1 MSKASIE
8 PEFTFDAAE
17 ALDTRGVQGRSTASR
32 PFNAALFHK
41 MSLAQ
46 RGNGSPRSVCG
57 RYGYVTP
64 LWRKVTC
71 LECAKQRR

>member
-1 MSKASIE
+1 MKKASE
-8 PEFTFDAAE
+8 PEFTFDAAVVVK
-17 ALDTRGVQGRSTASR
+17 TRGAQGRSTAS
-32 PFNAALFHK
+32 PPMNVAPFHK

-64 LWRKVTC
+64 LWRNVTC
-71 LECAKQRR
+71 LACAKQRR

>member
-1 MSKASIE
+1 MNGASSE
-8 PEFTFDAAE
+8 PEFTFDAA
-17 ALDTRGVQGRSTASR
+17 AVLDTGGVQGRSTASR
-32 PFNAALFHK
+32 PLNIALFHK

-57 RYGYVTP
+57 LHGYVTP